1 MFDKELSGLGI
12 CEWIKPNGGYFIS
25 FDAME
30 GCAKKIV
37 EKAKQAGVVLT
48 GAGATFPYKKDPE
61 DKNIRIAPTFPEE
74 DELKMAT
81 ELFIICVKLVSLEKL
96 IGE

>member
-37 EKAKQAGVVLT
+37 DKAKQAGVVL
-48 GAGATFPYKKDPE
+48 ARSRR
-61 DKNIRIAPTFPEE
+61 NIPI
-74 DELKMAT
+74 
-81 ELFIICVKLVSLEKL
+81 
-96 IGE
+96 